1 MFGRFQKSLQTSST
15 AYFLGGFYG
24 LSIVSGIWEYRLK
37 SNYQRWKEKHDE
49 FYQLIGSI
57 DPELP
62 IPADMAVVPCYT
74 FTSSEHLVYHTTR
87 EMYRSY
93 GYYKKLLEEIL
104 ERKID
109 QANHSLQDVEK
120 RISEANHRISISP
133 RRDDDSTNITEE
145 TDKIEHYNN
154 LKKPSFTYGFIEH
167 DYYENLLG
175 RLKEREVKQNDAT
188 DSGLKR
194 STAITSEQFYQCY
207 MSQVKSRDSLF
218 KVGSNT
224 PLFKVDKEGQF
235 RYTTSSMFRMGLI
248 GTALVTSGRY
258 GPIIA
263 IIISSTFLLD

>member
-24 LSIVSGIWEYRLK
+24 LSIVSGIWEYRMK

-49 FYQLIGSI
+49 FYQLVGSI
-57 DPELP
+57 DPELR
-62 IPADMAVVPCYT
+62 IPAELAVVPSFT
-74 FTSSEHLVYHTTR
+74 FTSPETLVYHTTR

-93 GYYKKLLEEIL
+93 GYYKKLLEKIL
-104 ERKID
+104 GRKVD

-120 RISEANHRISISP
+120 RIPEANHRVSISP

-145 TDKIEHYNN
+145 IDPIEHYDN
-154 LKKPSFTYGFIEH
+154 LKKPSFTYGIIEH
-167 DYYENLLG
+167 DYYEKLLG
-175 RLKEREVKQNDAT
+175 RLKECEATQNEAI

-194 STAITSEQFYQCY
+194 STTITSAQFYQSY

-224 PLFKVDKEGQF
+224 PLFKVDKDGQF